1 MPFSMVSS
9 ALPRAVASP
18 SGERPSTVTMSRRIT
33 EKPKP
38 PGPGTGL
45 SQHSPPIR
53 ASCMALRRTVSSPA
67 STPATKGSPPSAAA
81 RYSAKQLRLS
91 LLTTV

>member
-1 MPFSMVSS
+1 MVSS
-9 ALPRAVASP
+9 ALPSAVTSP
-18 SGERPSTVTMSRRIT
+18 SGARPSTVTMSRRIT
-33 EKPKP
+33 VKAKP

-45 SQHSPPIR
+45 SQLSPPIS
-53 ASCMALRRTVSSPA
+53 ASCMAFLRTVSSPA
-67 STPATKGSPPSAAA
+67 STPPTKASPPSAAA